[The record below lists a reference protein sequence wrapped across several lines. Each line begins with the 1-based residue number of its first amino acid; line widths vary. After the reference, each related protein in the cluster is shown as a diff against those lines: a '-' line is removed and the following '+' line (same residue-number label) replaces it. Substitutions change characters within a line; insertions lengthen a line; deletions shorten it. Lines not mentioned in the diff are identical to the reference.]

1 MFAGDTFP
9 VGCAPGSSIV
19 YGEES
24 FRNNVDLQDPRYNTK
39 LGMYQENC
47 GLENVLMSWGHDEY
61 LYHVI
66 LNHLKKTGTR

>member
-1 MFAGDTFP
+1 M
-9 VGCAPGSSIV
+9 

>member
-9 VGCAPGSSIV
+9 VGCAPASSIV